1 MAKSIQKAKA
11 ELKDNL
17 QKEHDN
23 KLIQLY
29 EAYFQKALTDPNAFK
44 AFNDCAKELFKG
56 GSDGELLGILRNT
69 VAFNDY
75 QDEKEGG

>member
-56 GSDGELLGILRNT
+56 ANENDLLTILKNTAAFDNVGEDNG
-69 VAFNDY
+69 
-75 QDEKEGG
+75 E

>member
-1 MAKSIQKAKA
+1 MKSKAYTEAQAKDKLKA
-11 ELKDNL
+11 E
-17 QKEHDN
+17 HDQ
-23 KLIQLY
+23 KLIDLY
-29 EAYFQKALTDPNAFK
+29 NAYFQMALKDPNAFK

-69 VAFNDY
+69 VAFNNY